1 MRERGAWSY
10 PRGSAN
16 LDLAPKPQVTGQ
28 VGTFFFFNLKAPG
41 SRRVCPRTHLSPDL
55 TPRHSPDLQQ
65 SSCDRRG
72 FVSFLQMPSPCFP
85 SCLRQV
91 PGLRC
96 DSPPLLALL
105 SLEGPLGSIHRE
117 HFLQEQLL
125 SLRDLHSSTCAPA
138 APTPR
143 QLSAPNKQAKPR
155 GTSSAA
161 TLLEV
166 TGERGSGQPHR
177 PAAGPPSPTPT
188 YTGTWAPDGG
198 WSMWMALEARRPP
211 K

>member
-138 APTPR
+138 APPPR
-143 QLSAPNKQAKPR
+143 VSSQHPTSRRSLAARLPLPR
-155 GTSSAA
+155 C
-161 TLLEV
+161 
-166 TGERGSGQPHR
+166 
-177 PAAGPPSPTPT
+177 
-188 YTGTWAPDGG
+188 
-198 WSMWMALEARRPP
+198 
-211 K
+211 